1 MERNYYTE
9 GFESF
14 LKEKTDEYKLYPSE
28 KVWNNINRKLHP
40 RRKWAFL
47 AAALLILGI
56 GVGSKYAL
64 DDWNQSPLTS
74 LENKS
79 VPADIYDELN
89 KPATSKTEENA
100 GTFQK
105 RTNTVPKPRL
115 AAVNH
120 MAEPAFLARQE
131 SSLIAVPPSNTIDA
145 QDQPVDTIEQADMA
159 FNHSLTNHGE
169 FQSLAQAKIVP
180 LAKSIPVELKVAE
193 SQKEN
198 PISAKLDEILTTI
211 GKARKKTM
219 WQLYASPT
227 ASYRKLIGKASTAN
241 YNYSGLAYSANLG
254 FPSDVNDAVTHKP
267 SIGVEIGTALIYPV
281 SKNFRLKAGLQ
292 FNFNNYNV
300 EAYSYAPEMAPFG
313 GNGPGNFGQPINT
326 VAYYRNFSGFD
337 KTWLRNSHFMISV
350 PLGVE
355 ITVVGNSKVSFN
367 IASTIQPTYV
377 INNQAYLV
385 STNLKNYAQEPSLY
399 RKWNV
404 NTGAEAFMS
413 INTGTF
419 KWVIGPQF
427 RYQLLS
433 SYKDKYPIK
442 EHLIDFGFKVGV
454 NKTLK

>member
-40 RRKWAFL
+40 RRKWPFL

-56 GVGSKYAL
+56 GVGSKFAL
-64 DDWNQSPLTS
+64 EDWNQSPLIS
-74 LENKS
+74 LENKA

-89 KPATSKTEENA
+89 KPATSLTQQTA
-100 GTFQK
+100 GIVQNQTI
-105 RTNTVPKPRL
+105 TVPKPRL

-120 MAEPAFLARQE
+120 NVEPVSFERQE
-131 SSLIAVPPSNTIDA
+131 SSLFAVPSSNTIDA
-145 QDQPVDTIEQADMA
+145 EVEPANARKEADMA
-159 FNHSLTNHGE
+159 FNNSLTNNGD

-180 LAKSIPVELKVAE
+180 LVKTFPVELKIAE

-198 PISAKLDEILTTI
+198 PITAKLDEILTTI

-219 WQLYASPT
+219 WQLYVSPT

-267 SIGVEIGTALIYPV
+267 AIGVEIGTALIYPV
-281 SKNFRLKAGLQ
+281 SKKFRLKAGIQ
-292 FNFNNYNV
+292 FNLNNYNV
-300 EAYSYAPEMAPFG
+300 EAYSYAPEIAPFG
-313 GNGPGNFGQPINT
+313 ANGPGNFGQPINT

-337 KTWLRNSHFMISV
+337 KTWLRNSHFMIAV

-355 ITVVGNSKVSFN
+355 VTVVGNSKVSFN
-367 IASTIQPTYV
+367 LASTIQPTYV

-385 STNLKNYAQEPSLY
+385 STNLKNYAQEPSLA

-404 NTGAEAFMS
+404 NAGAEAFMS
-413 INTGTF
+413 IDRGGF

-442 EHLIDFGFKVGV
+442 EHLLDFGFKIGV